1 MSAENKQK
9 FTEKLKT
16 DKKFRFEFIVGIWS
30 GLIACTLLVALIFI
44 AKIYFFSDKSIDS
57 DEVADETPAVVT
69 EQAVE
74 PEKTD
79 PPYDK
84 AIINGNE
91 EDFEDDEDDE
101 ETEGLKTAKTAYA
114 TTVVNL
120 RSEPSLTA
128 SVIAKV
134 AAGDEVDILEYGK
147 EWTKVSYDGKE
158 GYISTIYLST
168 SKPVSEPMMTPKVT
182 TTTPKPTVAPK
193 ATKPPKPKK
202 TKKPKQPVKTQKP
215 VKTQEPTDPPKPTT
229 VPTEPPKPTP
239 APTDPPKP
247 TQAPTE
253 PPQPTPDQTEEEQ

>member
-1 MSAENKQK
+1 MSEENKQK

-16 DKKFRFEFIVGIWS
+16 DKKFRFEFIVGVWS
-30 GLIACTLLVALIFI
+30 GLIACVLLVALVFV
-44 AKIYFFSDKSIDS
+44 AKIYIFSDKSIES
-57 DEVADETPAVVT
+57 DEIADETPAVVT

-79 PPYDK
+79 PPYNK
-84 AIINGNE
+84 AIISGNE

-101 ETEGLKTAKTAYA
+101 ETEGLKSAKTAYA

-128 SVIAKV
+128 SVITKV

-147 EWTKVSYDGKE
+147 EWTKVSYDGKD

-168 SKPVSEPMMTPKVT
+168 KKPVSEPAATPKIT
-182 TTTPKPTVAPK
+182 TTTPKPTVAPR
-193 ATKPPKPKK
+193 ATKTPKPRK
-202 TKKPKQPVKTQKP
+202 TKKPVKTHRP
-215 VKTQEPTDPPKPTT
+215 VRTQEPADPTEPTT

-239 APTDPPKP
+239 APTEPPKLTP
-247 TQAPTE
+247 APTE
-253 PPQPTPDQTEEEQ
+253 PPQSTPDQIVEE